1 MHEDV
6 AAASGMTF
14 ITNVMML
21 HHLFQQLLDG
31 KHHSYDGTTVM
42 MVPQL

>member
-1 MHEDV
+1 
-6 AAASGMTF
+6 
-14 ITNVMML
+14 MML

-42 MVPQL
+42 MVPQLWWYHSYDGTTVMMVP